1 MFDGLTAWFSSSV
14 DESIKQHW
22 ENNHGVVRDVDEAQ
36 FLFSQNS
43 EIQDT
48 KRLYESEAYLNEHLT
63 IFHVQYINDCIKSG
77 DRKKVVL
84 GKYFLPPLE
93 IQNLIRNQ
101 VEFIWEKDKG
111 SIQSVQVNTGKRKT
125 DGVLGGDNSSPVKS
139 RCPRIID
146 AGVLGGDNSSPV
158 KSRCPRVIDDGVLGA
173 DNSSPVKSKC
183 SRVIETGTTT
193 AVENSSPGKSRC
205 SRVID
210 AGVTTSVENSSPV
223 QSKCS
228 TGMDTDSIHIND
240 LPKIRGQIED
250 FIPGENGCEVFLKM

>member
-14 DESIKQHW
+14 DETIKQHW
-22 ENNHGVVRDVDEAQ
+22 ENNHGAVCGVDEAQ
-36 FLFSQNS
+36 FLFSQNT

-63 IFHVQYINDCIKSG
+63 IFHVQYISDCIKSG

-101 VEFIWEKDKG
+101 VEFIWEKDKP
-111 SIQSVQVNTGKRKT
+111 SKQPIQVKVNVGKRKT
-125 DGVLGGDNSSPVKS
+125 DSVV
-139 RCPRIID
+139 
-146 AGVLGGDNSSPV
+146 GGDNSSPV
-158 KSRCPRVIDDGVLGA
+158 KSRCPRVT
-173 DNSSPVKSKC
+173 
-183 SRVIETGTTT
+183 ETG
-193 AVENSSPGKSRC
+193 A
-205 SRVID
+205 
-210 AGVTTSVENSSPV
+210 TTSV
-223 QSKCS
+223 
-228 TGMDTDSIHIND
+228 DTDSIHIKD